1 MTIAENLKKYIDMM
15 QDEIN
20 RNDYCSLTFKIQ
32 DGKFVRLEKNLAINV
47 EDIKIEITDQ
57 FRLKIK

>member
-1 MTIAENLKKYIDMM
+1 MTIAENLKKYIDIM

-47 EDIKIEITDQ
+47 EDIENKVND
-57 FRLKIK
+57 

>member
-20 RNDYCSLTFKIQ
+20 RNDYCSFTFKIQ

-47 EDIKIEITDQ
+47 EDIKIEITD
-57 FRLKIK
+57 